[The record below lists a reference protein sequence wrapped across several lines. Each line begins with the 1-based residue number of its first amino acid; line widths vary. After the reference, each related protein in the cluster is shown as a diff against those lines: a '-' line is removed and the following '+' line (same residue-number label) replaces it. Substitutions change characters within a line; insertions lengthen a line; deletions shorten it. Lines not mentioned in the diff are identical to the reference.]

1 MKLDPEIMRQLMLM
15 FKAELSEQSQMI
27 TDGLLALE
35 RGVSGEQRKECL
47 DRIFRAAHN
56 IKGAARGID
65 ARDIA
70 SVAHGLETLFNKF
83 RREGMAVSSRSID
96 LCLLGLDRMQ
106 LIMTALES
114 NQPLD
119 FDLQD
124 LLAQLND
131 WQEVALDTES
141 EIKPGSEF
149 VHPAG
154 SRVSAEIS
162 VDSAKKNESAIS
174 AAVTAVIATPAPAMA
189 QESKISLEDMST
201 IRVSLQKLDQ
211 FSALVEDLL
220 VSKIEMEEHLTAI
233 KHLFDESRLFSREW
247 YQYLETSRKV
257 NTVSHVTQEKDSLE
271 IATTAIN
278 RLRVSIQQLYKQIR
292 DSNSRYSLTY
302 FQLQDQ
308 VRALH
313 LVPAATQLQ
322 PLARLVR
329 DVALDLGKKV
339 DFTIMG
345 GDIEIDR
352 PILEGIKDPLM
363 HLLRNAI
370 DHGIESPQERLV
382 QGKSETGH
390 LKIEVNRADD
400 RILMTIS
407 DDGAGINTDQVI
419 KHAVRKKIL
428 THSEILALNK
438 AEIIDLIFRPGFSSK
453 EMITDISGRGVGLD
467 IVLTNLRNLKG
478 HIKVDT
484 IEGKGTVFVLSLPLT
499 LSTDHGL
506 IVRVSGSTFAIPIS
520 SVERVMEI
528 KREDLLEVGGNQ
540 VILIENK
547 AIPIRDLAVVLEIGQ
562 SRLSAAEKL
571 SLIVISKGWQRVAL
585 LVEEIISE
593 REIVIKRLKPPLK
606 AVRNVM
612 GATFMGSSEVIVV
625 LNPDD
630 LVTSALRLG
639 DAVQLLVQGQ
649 VGAESEVEAS
659 HILVVDDSITI
670 RTFEK
675 TLLEACGYRVT
686 VAANGQ
692 SAWDLLQGQGFDLI
706 ITDIEMP
713 IMNGFEFSER
723 IKKSKKFKNIPVVMV
738 TSLSSDA
745 EKRRG
750 IEVGADAYIVKSQFE
765 SKVLLDVINQLL

>member
-1 MKLDPEIMRQLMLM
+1 MKLDPEMMRQLMLM
-15 FKAELSEQSQMI
+15 FKSELSEQSQMI

-35 RGVSGEQRKECL
+35 KGVSGEQRKECL

-70 SVAHGLETLFNKF
+70 SVAHSLETLFNKF

-114 NQPLD
+114 NQPLG

-124 LLAQLND
+124 LLVQLND
-131 WQEVALDTES
+131 QQEIVLNTES
-141 EIKPGSEF
+141 EIKPGSGF
-149 VHPAG
+149 AHSAG
-154 SRVSAEIS
+154 SRLSTETAVE
-162 VDSAKKNESAIS
+162 SAKKNEPTVS
-174 AAVTAVIATPAPAMA
+174 VTTVVSTPAPAK
-189 QESKISLEDMST
+189 ESKTPLEDMAT
-201 IRVSLQKLDQ
+201 IRVSLHKLDQ

-233 KHLFDESRLFSREW
+233 KYLFDESRLFSREW

-278 RLRVSIQQLYKQIR
+278 RFRVSIQQLYKQIR
-292 DSNSRYSLTY
+292 ESNSRYSLTY

-382 QGKSETGH
+382 QGKSEIGH

-419 KHAVRKKIL
+419 KHAIKKKIL

-453 EMITDISGRGVGLD
+453 DMITDISGRGVGLD

-562 SRLSAAEKL
+562 SRLSAAERL

-649 VGAESEVEAS
+649 TEAEKDVEAS

-692 SAWDLLQGQGFDLI
+692 NAWDLLQGQGFDLI

-723 IKKSKKFKNIPVVMV
+723 IKQSEKFKSIPVVMV
-738 TSLSSDA
+738 TSLSSEA

-750 IEVGADAYIVKSQFE
+750 IEVGADAYIVKNQFE

>member
-1 MKLDPEIMRQLMLM
+1 MVVMKLDPEMMRQLMLM
-15 FKAELSEQSQMI
+15 FKSELSEQSQMI

-35 RGVSGEQRKECL
+35 KGVSGEQRKECL

-70 SVAHGLETLFNKF
+70 SIAHSLETLFNKF

-114 NQPLD
+114 DQPLG

-131 WQEVALDTES
+131 RQEVALDTEIS
-141 EIKPGSEF
+141 VE
-149 VHPAG
+149 
-154 SRVSAEIS
+154 SAE
-162 VDSAKKNESAIS
+162 KNESAVSVTTVIS
-174 AAVTAVIATPAPAMA
+174 TPAPVT
-189 QESKISLEDMST
+189 ESKIPLEDMAT
-201 IRVSLQKLDQ
+201 IRVSLHKLDQ

-233 KHLFDESRLFSREW
+233 KCLFDESRLFSREW

-257 NTVSHVTQEKDSLE
+257 NTVSHVTQENDSLE

-278 RLRVSIQQLYKQIR
+278 RFRVSIQQLYKQIR

-382 QGKSETGH
+382 QGKSETGY
-390 LKIEVNRADD
+390 LKIEVSRADD

-407 DDGAGINTDQVI
+407 DDGAGISTDQVT
-419 KHAVRKKIL
+419 KHAIRKKIL

-467 IVLTNLRNLKG
+467 IVLTNIRNLKG

-547 AIPIRDLAVVLEIGQ
+547 AIPIRDLAVILEIGQ
-562 SRLSAAEKL
+562 FRLSSAEKL

-585 LVEEIISE
+585 LVEEIVSE

-639 DAVQLLVQGQ
+639 DAAQLFVQGPT
-649 VGAESEVEAS
+649 GAENEVEAS

-713 IMNGFEFSER
+713 VMNGFEFSER
-723 IKKSKKFKNIPVVMV
+723 IKQSEKFKNIPVVIV
-738 TSLSSDA
+738 TSLSSEA

>member
-1 MKLDPEIMRQLMLM
+1 MVMKLDPEMMRQLMLM
-15 FKAELSEQSQMI
+15 FKSELSEQSQMI

-35 RGVSGEQRKECL
+35 KGVSGEQRKECL

-70 SVAHGLETLFNKF
+70 SVAHSLETLFNKF

-114 NQPLD
+114 NQPLG

-124 LLAQLND
+124 LLVQLND
-131 WQEVALDTES
+131 QQEIVLNTES
-141 EIKPGSEF
+141 EIKPGSGF
-149 VHPAG
+149 AHSAG
-154 SRVSAEIS
+154 SRLSTETAVE
-162 VDSAKKNESAIS
+162 SAKKNEPTVS
-174 AAVTAVIATPAPAMA
+174 VTTVVSTPAPAK
-189 QESKISLEDMST
+189 ESKTPLEDMAT
-201 IRVSLQKLDQ
+201 IRVSLHKLDQ

-233 KHLFDESRLFSREW
+233 KYLFDESRLFSREW

-278 RLRVSIQQLYKQIR
+278 RFRVSIQQLYKQIR
-292 DSNSRYSLTY
+292 ESNSRYSLTY

-382 QGKSETGH
+382 QGKSEIGH

-419 KHAVRKKIL
+419 KHAIKKKIL

-453 EMITDISGRGVGLD
+453 DMITDISGRGVGLD

-562 SRLSAAEKL
+562 SRLSAAERL

-649 VGAESEVEAS
+649 TEAEKDVEAS

-692 SAWDLLQGQGFDLI
+692 NAWDLLQGQGFDLI

-723 IKKSKKFKNIPVVMV
+723 IKQSEKFKSIPVVMV
-738 TSLSSDA
+738 TSLSSEA

-750 IEVGADAYIVKSQFE
+750 IEVGADAYIVKNQFE

>member
-1 MKLDPEIMRQLMLM
+1 MVVMKLDPEMMRQLMLM

-35 RGVSGEQRKECL
+35 KGVSGEQRKECL

-70 SVAHGLETLFNKF
+70 SVAHSLETLFNKF

-114 NQPLD
+114 DQPLG

-124 LLAQLND
+124 LLAQLNGR
-131 WQEVALDTES
+131 QEVALDTE
-141 EIKPGSEF
+141 IAVG
-149 VHPAG
+149 
-154 SRVSAEIS
+154 
-162 VDSAKKNESAIS
+162 SAKKNEP
-174 AAVTAVIATPAPAMA
+174 AVSVTTVVSTPAPVPAT
-189 QESKISLEDMST
+189 ESKIPLEDMAT
-201 IRVSLQKLDQ
+201 IRVSLHKLDQ

-257 NTVSHVTQEKDSLE
+257 NAVSHVTQEHDSLE

-278 RLRVSIQQLYKQIR
+278 RFRVSIQQLYKQIR

-329 DVALDLGKKV
+329 DVALDLGKKI

-370 DHGIESPQERLV
+370 DHGIESPQERLA

-390 LKIEVNRADD
+390 LKIEVSRADD

-407 DDGAGINTDQVI
+407 DDGAGISTDQVI
-419 KHAVRKKIL
+419 KHAIRKKIL

-438 AEIIDLIFRPGFSSK
+438 AEIVDLIFRPGFSSK

-467 IVLTNLRNLKG
+467 IVLTNIRNLKG

-520 SVERVMEI
+520 SIERVMEI

-562 SRLSAAEKL
+562 FRLSATEKL

-639 DAVQLLVQGQ
+639 DAAQLFVQGQ
-649 VGAESEVEAS
+649 TGAENEVEAS

-692 SAWDLLQGQGFDLI
+692 SAWDLLQGQSFDLI

-723 IKKSKKFKNIPVVMV
+723 IKQSEKFKNIPVVMV
-738 TSLSSDA
+738 TSLSSEA

>member
-15 FKAELSEQSQMI
+15 FKAELSEQSQVI

-35 RGVSGEQRKECL
+35 KGVSGEQRKECL

-70 SVAHGLETLFNKF
+70 SVAHSLETLFNKF
-83 RREGMAVSSRSID
+83 RLEGMAVSSRSID

-114 NQPLD
+114 DQSLS
-119 FDLQD
+119 FDLED
-124 LLAQLND
+124 LLAQLNNR
-131 WQEVALDTES
+131 QEVALDTES
-141 EIKPGSEF
+141 EIKSESGLTTEPG
-149 VHPAG
+149 
-154 SRVSAEIS
+154 VSVTTVIS
-162 VDSAKKNESAIS
+162 
-174 AAVTAVIATPAPAMA
+174 TPAPTLVK
-189 QESKISLEDMST
+189 ESKTSIEDIGA
-201 IRVSLQKLDQ
+201 IRVSLHKLDQ

-233 KHLFDESRLFSREW
+233 KRLFDESRLFSREW
-247 YQYLETSRKV
+247 YQYLETSGKV
-257 NTVSHVTQEKDSLE
+257 NTVSPVTQENDSME

-278 RLRVSIQQLYKQIR
+278 RFRISIQQLYKQIR
-292 DSNSRYSLTY
+292 DSNSRYGLTY

-329 DVALDLGKKV
+329 DIALDLGKKV
-339 DFTIMG
+339 DFTIIG

-370 DHGIESPQERLV
+370 DHGIESSQHRLV

-390 LKIEVNRADD
+390 LEIEVSRTND
-400 RILMTIS
+400 RILMTIR
-407 DDGAGINTDQVI
+407 DDGAGISADQVI
-419 KHAVRKKIL
+419 KHAIRKKIL
-428 THSEILALNK
+428 THNEILALNK
-438 AEIIDLIFRPGFSSK
+438 AEIIDLIFRPGFSTK

-467 IVLTNLRNLKG
+467 IVLTNIRNLKG

-484 IEGKGTVFVLSLPLT
+484 IEGKGTVFILNLPLT

-506 IVRVSGSTFAIPIS
+506 IVRVSDSTFAIPIS

-528 KREDLLEVGGNQ
+528 KHEDLLEVGGNQ

-562 SRLSAAEKL
+562 FRLSSAEKL
-571 SLIVISKGWQRVAL
+571 SLIIVSKGWQRVAL
-585 LVEEIISE
+585 LVEEIVSE

-630 LVTSALRLG
+630 LVTSALRLS
-639 DAVQLLVQGQ
+639 DAAQLFVRGQ
-649 VGAESEVEAS
+649 TEAEQEVEAS

-692 SAWDLLQGQGFDLI
+692 SAWELLQGQSFDLI

-713 IMNGFEFSER
+713 VMNGFEFGER
-723 IKKSKKFKNIPVVMV
+723 IKQNEKFKNIPVVMV
-738 TSLSSDA
+738 TSLSSEA

-750 IEVGADAYIVKSQFE
+750 IEIGADAYIVKSQFE

>member
-1 MKLDPEIMRQLMLM
+1 VVMKLDPEMMRQLMLM
-15 FKAELSEQSQMI
+15 FKSELSEQSQMI

-35 RGVSGEQRKECL
+35 KGVSGEQRKECL

-70 SVAHGLETLFNKF
+70 SVAHSLETLFNKF

-114 NQPLD
+114 NQPLG

-124 LLAQLND
+124 LLVQLND
-131 WQEVALDTES
+131 QQEIVLNTES
-141 EIKPGSEF
+141 EIKPGSGF
-149 VHPAG
+149 AHSAG
-154 SRVSAEIS
+154 SRLSTETAVE
-162 VDSAKKNESAIS
+162 SAKKNEPTVS
-174 AAVTAVIATPAPAMA
+174 VTTVVSTPAPAK
-189 QESKISLEDMST
+189 ESKTPLEDMAT
-201 IRVSLQKLDQ
+201 IRVSLHKLDQ

-233 KHLFDESRLFSREW
+233 KYLFDESRLFSREW

-278 RLRVSIQQLYKQIR
+278 RFRVSIQQLYKQIR
-292 DSNSRYSLTY
+292 ESNSRYSLTY

-382 QGKSETGH
+382 QGKSEIGH

-419 KHAVRKKIL
+419 KHAIKKKIL

-453 EMITDISGRGVGLD
+453 DMITDISGRGVGLD

-562 SRLSAAEKL
+562 SRLSAAERL

-649 VGAESEVEAS
+649 TEAEKDVEAS

-692 SAWDLLQGQGFDLI
+692 NAWDLLQGQGFDLI

-723 IKKSKKFKNIPVVMV
+723 IKQSEKFKSIPVVMV
-738 TSLSSDA
+738 TSLSSEA

-750 IEVGADAYIVKSQFE
+750 IEVGADAYIVKNQFE

>member
-1 MKLDPEIMRQLMLM
+1 MVVMKLDPEMMRQLMLM
-15 FKAELSEQSQMI
+15 FKSELSEQSQMI

-35 RGVSGEQRKECL
+35 KGVSGEQRKECL

-70 SVAHGLETLFNKF
+70 SVAHSLETLFNKF

-114 NQPLD
+114 DQPLG

-124 LLAQLND
+124 LLAQLNGR
-131 WQEVALDTES
+131 QEVALDTEIAV
-141 EIKPGSEF
+141 E
-149 VHPAG
+149 
-154 SRVSAEIS
+154 
-162 VDSAKKNESAIS
+162 SAKKNESAVSVTTVIS
-174 AAVTAVIATPAPAMA
+174 TPAPVT
-189 QESKISLEDMST
+189 ESKIPLDDMAT
-201 IRVSLQKLDQ
+201 IRVSLHKLDQ

-233 KHLFDESRLFSREW
+233 KRLFDESRLFSREW

-257 NTVSHVTQEKDSLE
+257 NTVPHVTQENDSLE

-278 RLRVSIQQLYKQIR
+278 RFRVSIQQLYKQIR

-339 DFTIMG
+339 DFTIVG

-390 LKIEVNRADD
+390 LKIEVSRADD

-407 DDGAGINTDQVI
+407 DDGAGISTDQVT
-419 KHAVRKKIL
+419 KHAIRKKIL

-467 IVLTNLRNLKG
+467 IVLTNIRNLKG

-547 AIPIRDLAVVLEIGQ
+547 AIPIRDLAVILEIGQ
-562 SRLSAAEKL
+562 FRLSSAEKL

-585 LVEEIISE
+585 LVEEIVSE

-639 DAVQLLVQGQ
+639 DAAQLFVQGQ
-649 VGAESEVEAS
+649 TAPENEVEAS

-713 IMNGFEFSER
+713 VMNGFEFSER
-723 IKKSKKFKNIPVVMV
+723 IKQSEKFKNIPVVMV
-738 TSLSSDA
+738 TSLSSEA